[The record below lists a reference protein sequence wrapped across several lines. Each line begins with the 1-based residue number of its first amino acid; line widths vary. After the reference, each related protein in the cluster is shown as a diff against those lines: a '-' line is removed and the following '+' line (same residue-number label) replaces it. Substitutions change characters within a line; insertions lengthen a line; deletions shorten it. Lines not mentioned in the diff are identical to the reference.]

1 MTGNDKQPTDPRHQP
16 SEMGPSRPLGR
27 LWGKRW
33 LRLAVAGG
41 AVLLAVVPF
50 AVHWAVYRW
59 THSITDDAFVETHVV
74 NIAPQKVSGHL
85 FLYLVQE
92 DDVVAAAGQLLAEI
106 DPVPYREQVA
116 LLEAKLG
123 VAESQLAASQTS
135 LEVLQAQVP
144 TEIEVSQKALAVAK
158 AEQARDE
165 NTLQF
170 TTKDVERAIH
180 EAQSDLEA
188 AVD

>member
-1 MTGNDKQPTDPRHQP
+1 M
-16 SEMGPSRPLGR
+16 
-27 LWGKRW
+27 
-33 LRLAVAGG
+33 
-41 AVLLAVVPF
+41 
-50 AVHWAVYRW
+50 
-59 THSITDDAFVETHVV
+59 
-74 NIAPQKVSGHL
+74 
-85 FLYLVQE
+85 
-92 DDVVAAAGQLLAEI
+92 
-106 DPVPYREQVA
+106 PYREQVA

-123 VAESQLAASQTS
+123 VAESQLAAGQTS